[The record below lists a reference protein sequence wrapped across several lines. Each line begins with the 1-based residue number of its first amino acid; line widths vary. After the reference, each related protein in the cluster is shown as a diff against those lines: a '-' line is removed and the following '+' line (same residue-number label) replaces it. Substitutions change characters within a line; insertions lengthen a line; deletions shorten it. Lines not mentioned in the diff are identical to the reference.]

1 MNRTAWVR
9 LALGVA
15 LLAVLGGVYFAWQE
29 GMIPA
34 SIVKPPPR
42 APVPQNFLAT
52 LKASPFVTH
61 SLRPGCL
68 NLNPMPIRGADR
80 TGRPGLRY
88 QRMPGWGVQLVA
100 QPPAEGGVGNLAP
113 LLDALVKA
121 GIYTVSDAEGDD
133 GAGNPMPAK
142 AYTLTTAGW
151 SNIILDQCFMV
162 GTPQVTEITEFSR
175 IVPDPDGQRV
185 YEVAARYVTTDIP
198 SWVDDARAHGL
209 LAEEEAS
216 KLREPATARFRLR
229 RTDVGWEVVPQETVV
244 PELTSEAAL
253 ALIAKARSGTP
264 MQACI
269 HLPGKTS
276 SPGFD
281 AVPSPFAATLLDID
295 AQGAF
300 ESRFAAFQM
309 WQTRFGALV
318 KAGIFHEERAE
329 ANPAL
334 NRPAGTRFVLDPA
347 YQPWLDPND
356 ASCLRMGDVAPAPV
370 ALYMRLESKRLGD
383 EQNGARAIAKFMLTL
398 DKDAWI
404 NKSAVALP
412 EVDAVKS
419 AGGVPVDAYFA
430 WIDREGAR
438 TWQVASLRIAPSDP
452 EPPRISAAALAAAAA
467 LYDKTPTATADVG
480 KPVMGGAPLGDVTW
494 RFASGRGVSGKVTNE
509 GLTVAYCCAG
519 AYSTTLASRGV
530 ASGKVYAEF
539 MFAATPGKLEGG
551 TWSTIGVIP
560 EPLPDAADRVDVG
573 PDGKTLWPQR
583 ENTLKHRDVIG
594 IAIDMDARQ
603 VFYSRNGAWLN
614 GQPGGGAGIPLKGG
628 PPQVV
633 AALLTGEDTWTANFG
648 RTQFRYPLPRGF
660 KAYDGRQR

>member
-15 LLAVLGGVYFAWQE
+15 LLAVIGGVYFAWQE
-29 GMIPA
+29 GQIPA

-52 LKASPFVTH
+52 LKASPVVAH
-61 SLRPGCL
+61 SLRPACL
-68 NLNPMPIRGADR
+68 SLNPMPIRGADR

-100 QPPAEGGVGNLAP
+100 QPPAEGGVGNLGP
-113 LLDALVKA
+113 LFDALAKA
-121 GIYTVSDAEGDD
+121 GIYTVSDVEGDD

-142 AYTLTTAGW
+142 AYMLTTAGW
-151 SNIILDQCFMV
+151 SNLILDQCFMV
-162 GTPQVTEITEFSR
+162 GTPQVAEITEFAR
-175 IVPDPDGQRV
+175 VLPDPDGQRI
-185 YEVAARYVTTDIP
+185 YEVVARYATTDIP
-198 SWVDDARAHGL
+198 PWVDMARASGVL
-209 LAEEEAS
+209 QDDEVR

-229 RTDVGWEVVPQETVV
+229 RTEAGWEVVAPETAV
-244 PELTSEAAL
+244 PELTLEAAL
-253 ALIAKARSGTP
+253 ALVVKARSSTP

-269 HLPGKTS
+269 RLPAKTS
-276 SPGFD
+276 SPGFEVV
-281 AVPSPFAATLLDID
+281 ALPFTATLMDID
-295 AQGAF
+295 SQGAF

-318 KAGIFHEERAE
+318 KAGIFREERAE
-329 ANPAL
+329 ANPTL

-356 ASCLRMGDVAPAPV
+356 ASCLRMGDVAPEPV

-383 EQNGARAIAKFMLTL
+383 EQNGARAIAKFMLKL

-419 AGGVPVDAYFA
+419 AGGVPVDAQYA

-438 TWQVASLRIAPSDP
+438 IWQVTSLQVAASDP

-467 LYDKTPTATADVG
+467 LFDKTPAATADAG
-480 KPVMGGAPLGDVTW
+480 KPVAGAAPQGDVTW

-539 MFAATPGKLEGG
+539 TFAATPGKLEGG
-551 TWSTIGVIP
+551 TWSTIGVVA
-560 EPLPDAADRVDVG
+560 EPPPDRAERVDID
-573 PDGKTLWPQR
+573 PDRATNWPQR
-583 ENTLKHRDVIG
+583 ENKLKHRDVIG
-594 IAIDMDARQ
+594 IAIDVDARQ
-603 VFYSRNGAWLN
+603 LFYSRNGAWLN

-628 PPQVV
+628 PSQVV
-633 AALLTGEDTWTANFG
+633 AALLTGDDTWTANFG
-648 RTQFRYPLPRGF
+648 KTQFRYPLPRGF
-660 KAYDGRQR
+660 KSYDGRQR

>member
-15 LLAVLGGVYFAWQE
+15 FLTAIGGVYFAWQE
-29 GMIPA
+29 GLLPA
-34 SIVKPPPR
+34 GIVKPPSR
-42 APVPQNFLAT
+42 APVTQNFLAT
-52 LKASPFVTH
+52 LKSSPVVAH
-61 SLRPGCL
+61 SLRPACL

-88 QRMPGWGVQLVA
+88 QRMPGWGMQLVA
-100 QPPAEGGVGNLAP
+100 QQPADGGVGNLAP
-113 LLDALVKA
+113 LLDALAKA
-121 GIYTVSDAEGDD
+121 GIYTVSDVEGDD

-151 SNIILDQCFMV
+151 SSIILDQCFMV
-162 GTPQVTEITEFSR
+162 GTPQVTEIAEFSR
-175 IVPDPDGQRV
+175 IVPDPDGQRI
-185 YEVAARYVTTDIP
+185 YEVVARYATTDIP
-198 SWVDDARAHGL
+198 SWIDDARARGL
-209 LAEEEAS
+209 LPDEEAS
-216 KLREPATARFRLR
+216 KLRDPATARFRLR
-229 RTDVGWEVVPQETVV
+229 RTGSGWEVVPQETAV
-244 PELTSEAAL
+244 PELTPETAL
-253 ALIAKARSGTP
+253 ALIAKARSGAP

-269 HLPGKTS
+269 RLPGKTS

-281 AVPSPFAATLLDID
+281 IVASPFAATLLDID

-309 WQTRFGALV
+309 WQTRFGAMV
-318 KAGIFHEERAE
+318 KAGIFREERAE

-347 YQPWLDPND
+347 YQPWLDPID
-356 ASCLRMGDVAPAPV
+356 ATCLRMGDVTPEPV
-370 ALYMRLESKRLGD
+370 ALYLRLDSKRLGD
-383 EQNGARAIAKFMLTL
+383 EQNGARAIAKFMLKL

-404 NKSAVALP
+404 GKSSVALP

-430 WIDREGAR
+430 WFDREGAR
-438 TWQVASLRIAPSDP
+438 TWQVASLRIAASDP
-452 EPPRISAAALAAAAA
+452 EPPRLSAAALAAAAA
-467 LYDKTPTATADVG
+467 LYEKTPAAMADAG
-480 KPVMGGAPLGDVTW
+480 KPVAGAAPQGDVTW

-509 GLTVAYCCAG
+509 GRTAAYCCAG
-519 AYSTTLASRGV
+519 AYSMTLASRGV
-530 ASGKVYAEF
+530 ASGRVYAEF
-539 MFAATPGKLEGG
+539 TFAATPGKLEGG

-560 EPLPDAADRVDVG
+560 EPAPDAADRADVG

-583 ENTLKHRDVIG
+583 ENALKHRDVIG

-603 VFYSRNGAWLN
+603 IFYSRNGAWLN
-614 GQPGGGAGIPLKGG
+614 GQPGGGAGIPLKSG
-628 PPQVV
+628 PSQVV

-648 RTQFRYPLPRGF
+648 KTQFRYPLPRGF
-660 KAYDGRQR
+660 RSYDGRPR